1 MDNVEQLLKD
11 LSDAHGVSGAE
22 HEIRAVLSN
31 HLTVGEL
38 SADKLGSLICD
49 LGGDGPRVMLMA
61 HMDEIGFMVRNITKD
76 GFIKFIALGGWMDQ
90 VLLAQRVIVKTRSGD
105 RLGVIG
111 ARAPHLTP
119 ADERNKMIKQENM
132 YIDIGCSSKDEVDA
146 LGVRVGDFIVPEGKF
161 DILANGKTYMG
172 KALDDRVG
180 CGVMV
185 EVLKRLAREGLATHV
200 FGVASAMEE
209 VGTRGAVTA
218 TNIVRPHLAFI
229 LEAGLAG
236 DVPNVSEEE
245 STEKLGGGPV
255 IGLMD
260 YNMLY
265 HNKLRDF
272 VVAVADDLG
281 IETQVEFM
289 PRGATDGSKVHIY
302 GEGVPTLTVAVTTR
316 YFHSH
321 NAIMHRDDF
330 DQTVKLLVEV
340 IKRLDAATVDSVSS
354 VDIS

>member
-1 MDNVEQLLKD
+1 MDKVEQLLKD
-11 LSDAHGVSGAE
+11 LTEAHGVSGAE
-22 HEIRAVLSN
+22 QEIRAVIARNLQ
-31 HLTVGEL
+31 VGEL
-38 SADKLGSLICD
+38 STDGLGSLICD

-76 GFIKFIALGGWMDQ
+76 GFIKFAQVGSWLDQ
-90 VLLAQRVIVKTRSGD
+90 PLLAQRVIVKTREGD

-119 ADERNKMIKQENM
+119 PDERNKLIKKDKM
-132 YIDIGCSSKDEVDA
+132 YIDIGCSSKDEVEA
-146 LGVRVGDFIVPEGKF
+146 LGVRIGDFIVPQSQF

-180 CGVMV
+180 CAVMV
-185 EVLKRLAREGLATHV
+185 EALKRLAREDLDTHV
-200 FGVASAMEE
+200 YGVASVLEE

-218 TNIVRPHLAFI
+218 TNVVRPHVAFI

-236 DVPNVSEEE
+236 DVPNVSDDE

-255 IGLMD
+255 IGLLD
-260 YNMLY
+260 FHMLY

-272 VVAVADDLG
+272 VMDVAASL
-281 IETQVEFM
+281 ELHTQVEFM
-289 PRGATDGSKVHIY
+289 PRGSTDGAKVHIY
-302 GEGVPTLTVAVTTR
+302 GEGVPTLTLAVTTR

-321 NAIMHRDDF
+321 NAIMHREDF

-340 IKRLDAATVDSVSS
+340 IKRLNAETIERISS
-354 VDIS
+354 FDIS

>member
-11 LSDAHGVSGAE
+11 LTEAHGVSGAE
-22 HEIRAVLSN
+22 QEIRTVISQHLS
-31 HLTVGEL
+31 VGNL
-38 SADKLGSLICD
+38 STDKLGSLICD

-61 HMDEIGFMVRNITKD
+61 HMDEIGFMVRHITKD
-76 GFIKFIALGGWMDQ
+76 GFIKFVPVGGWLDQ

-119 ADERNKMIKQENM
+119 ADERNKMIKKDKM
-132 YIDIGCSSKDEVDA
+132 YIDIGCSSRDEVEA
-146 LGVRVGDFIVPEGKF
+146 LGVQVGDFIVPVSQF
-161 DILANGKTYMG
+161 DVLANGKTYMS

-180 CGVMV
+180 CAVMV
-185 EVLKRLAREGLATHV
+185 EALKRLAREELNTHV
-200 FGVASAMEE
+200 YGVASVLEE

-218 TNIVRPHLAFI
+218 TNMVRPHLAFI

-236 DVPNVSEEE
+236 DVPNVGEDE

-260 YNMLY
+260 YHMLY

-272 VVAVADDLG
+272 VLKVADDLG
-281 IETQVEFM
+281 MDTQVEFM
-289 PRGATDGSKVHIY
+289 PRGATDGAKVHIY
-302 GEGVPTLTVAVTTR
+302 GEGVPTLTLAVTTR

-330 DQTVKLLVEV
+330 DQTVRLLVEV
-340 IKRLDAATVDSVSS
+340 IKRLDAETVERVTSF
-354 VDIS
+354 DIP